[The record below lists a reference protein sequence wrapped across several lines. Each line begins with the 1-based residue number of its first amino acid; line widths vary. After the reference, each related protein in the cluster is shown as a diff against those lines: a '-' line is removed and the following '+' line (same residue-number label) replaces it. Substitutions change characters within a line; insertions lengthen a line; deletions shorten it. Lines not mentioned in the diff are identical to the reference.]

1 MEEQREL
8 TPAEKY
14 YQKHCARMNEY
25 NKKNRDLINERNRQ
39 RYTKMV
45 EDEEKHEKYLEKR
58 REAYRRKKL
67 KTQSSSSDESEN
79 LE

>member
-14 YQKHCARMNEY
+14 YQKHRARMNEY
-25 NKKNRDLINERNRQ
+25 NKKNKDLINERNRQ

-45 EDEEKHEKYLEKR
+45 EDEEKHKKYLEKR
-58 REAYRRKKL
+58 REAYKRKQIAK
-67 KTQSSSSDESEN
+67 SSDKTLTQN
-79 LE
+79 LS